1 MNYEGWLR
9 SLPEEIVANS
19 LWKVEA
25 YRLSLFVADVG
36 WYDVTK
42 LMQDKRMLALANQLY
57 RALGSISANIAE
69 GYSRGTGKDRARF
82 YEYALGSARESRDW
96 YYKSRHILS
105 EPVTQ
110 HRLRLLTQ
118 VIRLLITMI
127 PQQRGY
133 VLREPSVSY
142 QKDTPV
148 TPERL
153 DNLLQNVPLP

>member
-69 GYSRGTGKDRARF
+69 GYSRGTGKDRALFMNTR
-82 YEYALGSARESRDW
+82 SDQRERAATGITKAGTSFQ
-96 YYKSRHILS
+96 SPSPNIVCVCS
-105 EPVTQ
+105 P
-110 HRLRLLTQ
+110 RLF
-118 VIRLLITMI
+118 VC
-127 PQQRGY
+127 
-133 VLREPSVSY
+133 
-142 QKDTPV
+142 
-148 TPERL
+148 
-153 DNLLQNVPLP
+153 